1 MKARRRLPPVRDE
14 TAQHADVE
22 LRDLSPAGRKAEAA
36 KTPAYEVAPV
46 DKTVAEPLALLARI
60 QERLELCKRVLA
72 DGCYMKEGS
81 LVVIDEEEAS
91 RWRSIMAISLGTEKK
106 VLGTLRF
113 RGVKDV
119 PAALEAWR
127 SQQQKKKQ

>member
-1 MKARRRLPPVRDE
+1 LRE
-14 TAQHADVE
+14 NHNDVP
-22 LRDLSPAGRKAEAA
+22 LSDLSLAGRQAAAEAA

-46 DKTVAEPLALLARI
+46 DKTVADLLVLLARI

-81 LVVIDEEEAS
+81 LVVVDEEEAS
-91 RWRSIMAISLGTEKK
+91 RWRSIMAINLNSEKK
-106 VLGTLRF
+106 LLGVLRF
-113 RGVKDV
+113 HGVKDV

-127 SQQQKKKQ
+127 CQQQKKKQ